1 MLQAFEKG
9 HQIEVFFNLKQKF
22 NTRKTLKDPLM
33 SITLLTTEVR
43 NGSPFLISPEPLIV
57 FRVPRVVIAPLKRM
71 WQKASSVVYFHL
83 DFQDHVQQV

>member
-57 FRVPRVVIAPLKRM
+57 FKWHCSNLNAIFINWDP
-71 WQKASSVVYFHL
+71 F
-83 DFQDHVQQV
+83 F

>member
-9 HQIEVFFNLKQKF
+9 HQIKVFFNLKQKF

-43 NGSPFLISPEPLIV
+43 NGSPF
-57 FRVPRVVIAPLKRM
+57 FNKPRAPDCL
-71 WQKASSVVYFHL
+71 
-83 DFQDHVQQV
+83 